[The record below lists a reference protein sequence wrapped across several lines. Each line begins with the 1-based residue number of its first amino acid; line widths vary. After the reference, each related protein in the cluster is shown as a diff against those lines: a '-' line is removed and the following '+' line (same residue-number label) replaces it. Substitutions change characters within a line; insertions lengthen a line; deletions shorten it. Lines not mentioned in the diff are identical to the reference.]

1 MNEDRNVELVIQLF
15 SYGFSICV
23 WFFCPSFSPRWK
35 SKCVNVNIFIHRS
48 SMIWSG
54 DSAKANR
61 RGRLRN
67 KDKEHFDC
75 SKYPIRS
82 SINIDSYLTQAHHR
96 HCHHVIAYHFFS
108 FFSSLGSFAVLYTSC
123 ARIQYTYYNTYY
135 VCLPKSIFLFLWIG
149 CSIQGHFSTCY
160 RVTSLHHNWLRSA
173 LIE

>member
-96 HCHHVIAYHFFS
+96 HCHHIISYHFF
-108 FFSSLGSFAVLYTSC
+108 FFFFTQLLCRALHQLCTDTIYILQHILCVFAKEHILVPMDWMLNSRTF
-123 ARIQYTYYNTYY
+123 QH
-135 VCLPKSIFLFLWIG
+135 LL
-149 CSIQGHFSTCY
+149 
-160 RVTSLHHNWLRSA
+160 
-173 LIE
+173 

>member
-96 HCHHVIAYHFFS
+96 HCHHIIAYHFFS
-108 FFSSLGSFAVLYTSC
+108 FFFLHSAPLPCSTPAVHGYNIHTTTHIMCVCQRAYSC
-123 ARIQYTYYNTYY
+123 SYGLDAQFKDI
-135 VCLPKSIFLFLWIG
+135 
-149 CSIQGHFSTCY
+149 
-160 RVTSLHHNWLRSA
+160 SA
-173 LIE
+173 LAIE